1 MRRGFFAFSACVLGV
16 LIYTSP
22 LSAQGVELNAVSF
35 ADIPQGESVAVE
47 TFNDAEEILKLKE
60 IFEEE
65 LRLQGYTV
73 NDSGRLILSFE
84 TQAASGKWS
93 GGGPNR
99 LVEIGNSDNHT
110 GKDAPDVRVNIFDS
124 KRGGLLNPKRD
135 TGITQVS
142 PSQLRIDA
150 SIEDR
155 QTGKRLWQGWSVSNQ
170 GSSTEEDMTHQ
181 SMVKPI
187 IENIGKTVRSE

>member
-1 MRRGFFAFSACVLGV
+1 
-16 LIYTSP
+16 
-22 LSAQGVELNAVSF
+22 
-35 ADIPQGESVAVE
+35 
-47 TFNDAEEILKLKE
+47 
-60 IFEEE
+60 
-65 LRLQGYTV
+65 
-73 NDSGRLILSFE
+73 
-84 TQAASGKWS
+84 
-93 GGGPNR
+93 
-99 LVEIGNSDNHT
+99 
-110 GKDAPDVRVNIFDS
+110 VRVNIFDS

>member
-84 TQAASGKWS
+84 TQDSSGKWS

>member
-35 ADIPQGESVAVE
+35 ADIPRGESVAVE
-47 TFNDAEEILKLKE
+47 TFNDADEILKLKK
-60 IFEEE
+60 IFEDE

-73 NDSGRLILSFE
+73 SDSGRLILSFE
-84 TQAASGKWS
+84 TQDSSGKWS

-155 QTGKRLWQGWSVSNQ
+155 QTGKRLWQGWTVSKQ
-170 GSSTEEDMTHQ
+170 GSSTEDDMAHQ

>member
-1 MRRGFFAFSACVLGV
+1 MRRGLFAFSACVLGV
-16 LIYTSP
+16 LICTPP

-47 TFNDAEEILKLKE
+47 TFNDAEEILKLKG

-65 LRLQGYTV
+65 LRLHGYTV

-84 TQAASGKWS
+84 TRDSSGKWS

-155 QTGKRLWQGWSVSNQ
+155 QTGKRLWQGWSVTNQ
-170 GSSTEEDMTHQ
+170 GSSIEDDTAHQ

>member
-65 LRLQGYTV
+65 LRLQGYIV

-84 TQAASGKWS
+84 TQDSSGKWS